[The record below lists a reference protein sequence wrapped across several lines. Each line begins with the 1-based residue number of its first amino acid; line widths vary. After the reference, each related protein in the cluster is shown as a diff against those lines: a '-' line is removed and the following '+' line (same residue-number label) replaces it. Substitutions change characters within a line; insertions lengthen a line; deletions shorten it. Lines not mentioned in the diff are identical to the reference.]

1 MGHRIMDNPAARSLL
16 ETVRQ
21 INEIGR
27 RARSGEPAAED
38 YLRAIASDP
47 VTEWFT
53 GLLRE
58 KSEELERERRRVDQ
72 LTCALR
78 AWYMAR
84 GTLSNGPASEAES
97 QLRNVIHA
105 MGIIEP

>member
-1 MGHRIMDNPAARSLL
+1 MGHRIMDNPAARALL

-38 YLRAIASDP
+38 YLRGVASDP

-58 KSEELERERRRVDQ
+58 KNEELEGERRRVDQ
-72 LTCALR
+72 LSCALR
-78 AWYMAR
+78 AWYTAKGAM
-84 GTLSNGPASEAES
+84 SDGPANEADS
-97 QLRNVIHA
+97 QLRNVI
-105 MGIIEP
+105 